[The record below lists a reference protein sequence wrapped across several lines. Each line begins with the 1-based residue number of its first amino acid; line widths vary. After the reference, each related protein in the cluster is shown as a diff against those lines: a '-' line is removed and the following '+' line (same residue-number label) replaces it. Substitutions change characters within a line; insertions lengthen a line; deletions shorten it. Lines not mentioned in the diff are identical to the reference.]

1 MNQLICHHGHS
12 SAEMHYILTKK
23 EEFIE
28 SELGSIKKTGFWT
41 QKDPEMTG
49 SCLTK
54 KLTADSND

>member
-28 SELGSIKKTGFWT
+28 SELGSIKKNWFLDTERPRN
-41 QKDPEMTG
+41 DRHL
-49 SCLTK
+49 SYK
-54 KLTADSND
+54 KIDST